1 MNKNF
6 LVTGG
11 AGYIGTSLTKRL
23 LDEGAKVTIFDNL
36 KYGNRDLVDTRAVFI
51 MGDVCDSEA
60 LDKVFTSNT
69 FDTVIHLAALKSVE
83 ESEKNPAE
91 FIHVNV
97 TGTINILEI
106 MKKKQ
111 ISSLVFSSTA
121 AVYKENEAGIY
132 DEDST
137 LSPQSIYG
145 SSKVICEELIS
156 QYERLGHINQAII
169 FRYFNLAGDTGL
181 RFFDL
186 NAQNVFPIIARAYLE
201 DRVFSIFGDNF
212 DTPDGT
218 GIRDYIHLSDLVEA
232 HVLSLRGNIKGVFNL
247 GTQQG
252 TSVKKLT
259 EIFNSYLERPLKVKF
274 ADRRT
279 GDVAKAIANSKKAEI
294 KFGWVANASLE
305 DMVRSTIETF
315 NVR

>member
-1 MNKNF
+1 M
-6 LVTGG
+6 
-11 AGYIGTSLTKRL
+11 
-23 LDEGAKVTIFDNL
+23 
-36 KYGNRDLVDTRAVFI
+36 
-51 MGDVCDSEA
+51 
-60 LDKVFTSNT
+60 
-69 FDTVIHLAALKSVE
+69 
-83 ESEKNPAE
+83 
-91 FIHVNV
+91 
-97 TGTINILEI
+97 INILEM

-111 ISSLVFSSTA
+111 ISSLVVSSTD
-121 AVYKENEAGIY
+121 AVYKENETGFY

-137 LSPQSIYG
+137 LSSQSIYG

-186 NAQNVFPIIARAYLE
+186 HAQNVFPMIARAYLE
-201 DRVFSIFGDNF
+201 NRVFSIFGDNF

-218 GIRDYIHLSDLVEA
+218 EIRDYIHLSDLVEA
-232 HVLSLRGNIKGVFNL
+232 HVLSLRGNIKGFFNL

-259 EIFNSYLERPLKVKF
+259 EIFNSYLERPLKLKF
-274 ADRRT
+274 ADRSA